1 VGATRLQGARKLS
14 DGPDRDNAGALL
26 ALTGARTRPHS
37 LAMGGLRARNGS
49 WLLLGAVAFF
59 AVAWI
64 ARGASVEATPAADL
78 EARATAALRSAAEA
92 AQRGEAEVAAQ
103 RFDAVAAA
111 VPELADHASAL
122 AADNWLAAGRAP
134 EAEASVRRALTQ
146 VPDSAI
152 GAALFEA
159 LGSARAAQ
167 GDAAGARAAWRE
179 SLTRDSAGVSDPTR
193 LRLATSLAD
202 AGSIDAAA
210 AELRTLWIGAADRAA
225 GDAAGRQLDAMELR
239 AGHPLRTAEDR
250 VRRADRLFE
259 SQRSEAALVAYDAAL
274 AAGIEG
280 ADRIRAQ
287 RRRAESLF
295 RLRRYREAEAAFAAL
310 AGDPDARVWRA
321 RALARADR
329 VDEAIVQLESIGN
342 EAHGSTSAWARY
354 LAGLLYEGRGQ
365 HDRARVLF
373 AASVDGADEKIAA
386 QALWRLGW
394 SAYTGGDPATARRR
408 FRALLAVQQDPLDR
422 LAARYWAARS
432 LESEDA
438 DEAARELAE
447 IAAEYPFSYYGWR
460 AASRTDVAPV
470 AQAPIVDGAA
480 ALGDRDLFAPRV
492 LIAAGLRDAGQRA
505 LQPLE
510 SRAANVDD
518 RIAIGRLHVAAGDP
532 HRAQTLVVDA
542 YAERLARGVATG
554 QRELWE
560 LAWPDAFAA
569 ERRRARPSG
578 SQLDPWFVASIMR
591 EESGYR
597 PDVVSVSGALGLLQ
611 LMPDTAARL
620 ARDAGV
626 EGFSASQL
634 VRPELNLRL
643 GALYLD
649 QLSLRF
655 DGALEAVAASYNAGP
670 GAVSGWRR
678 GASRPA
684 DAWVESIPYDET
696 RGYAKRVLRSLH
708 VYRTLY
714 P

>member
-1 VGATRLQGARKLS
+1 
-14 DGPDRDNAGALL
+14 
-26 ALTGARTRPHS
+26 
-37 LAMGGLRARNGS
+37 MGGLCARKGS
-49 WLLLGAVAFF
+49 GLLLGAIALVAS
-59 AVAWI
+59 AWI
-64 ARGASVEATPAADL
+64 ARGASVDAKPAADL
-78 EARATAALRSAAEA
+78 EARATAALRSAAAA

-111 VPELADHASAL
+111 FPELADHAGAL

-134 EAEASVRRALTQ
+134 EAEASVRRALAQAPAT
-146 VPDSAI
+146 AI
-152 GAALFEA
+152 GAALFGA
-159 LGSARAAQ
+159 LGHARAEQ
-167 GDAAGARAAWRE
+167 GDATGARAAWRE
-179 SLTRDSAGVSDPTR
+179 SLMRDAAGGSDATR
-193 LRLATSLAD
+193 LRLAASLAE

-210 AELRTLWIGAADRAA
+210 AELRTLWIGAAERAA
-225 GDAAGRQLDAMELR
+225 GEDAGRQLDALER
-239 AGHPLRTAEDR
+239 SAGHPLRTAEDR

-259 SQRSEAALVAYDAAL
+259 RQRSEAALAAYDAAL
-274 AAGIEG
+274 AAGVEG
-280 ADRIRAQ
+280 ADRSRAQ

-295 RLRRYREAEAAFAAL
+295 RLRRYREAEAGFAAL

-321 RALARADR
+321 RSLARADR
-329 VDEAIVQLESIGN
+329 VDEAIAQLESIGN

-354 LAGLLYEGRGQ
+354 LAASLHEGRGQ
-365 HDRARVLF
+365 HERARVLF
-373 AASVDGADEKIAA
+373 AASVDGAEEKIAA

-408 FRALLAVQQDPLDR
+408 FRALIAVQQDPLDR

-438 DEAARELAE
+438 EEAARELAE

-460 AASRTDVAPV
+460 AASRTEVVPV
-470 AQAPIVDGAA
+470 ARAPIVDGEA

-492 LIAAGLRDAGQRA
+492 LIAAGLREAGQRA
-505 LQPLE
+505 LQQLE
-510 SRAANVDD
+510 ARAANVDD

-569 ERRRARPSG
+569 ERRRTRPSG

-678 GASRPA
+678 GASQPA
-684 DAWVESIPYDET
+684 DVWVDSIPYDET